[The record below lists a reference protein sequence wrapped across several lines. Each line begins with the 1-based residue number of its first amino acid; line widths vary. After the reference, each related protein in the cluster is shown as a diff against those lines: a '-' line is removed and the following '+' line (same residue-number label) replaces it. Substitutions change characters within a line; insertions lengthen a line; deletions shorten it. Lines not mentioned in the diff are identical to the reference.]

1 MKVFCSIH
9 DLYERQNS
17 QRTSHLFFGSYEIWS
32 NKLKLLYNKPHRD
45 TEGTELKAISRR
57 CWRHIERWSC
67 SVQTP
72 DSSWDKRFGHKV
84 TNKTRNQHPSLHT
97 PSVPPCHHLLCF
109 NNPPH
114 PPAPSVIILQSSKLR
129 RLFSLANLLKGP
141 FFSQNYTEEQNS
153 QRPTETL
160 SQPMTQT
167 LSTKIVYNVLW
178 YLSSAC
184 RRLWVPPLAAWP
196 LFICENLWEIK
207 LPTA

>member
-17 QRTSHLFFGSYEIWS
+17 QRTSHLLFGSYEIWS
-32 NKLKLLYNKPHRD
+32 NKLKLLYNKPHGD

-57 CWRHIERWSC
+57 CRRHIERWSC

-114 PPAPSVIILQSSKLR
+114 PPFLCVTFRQKPKFRRIIITLKFWRPSFFHPPYRGIAIVTLLRAVNASLEKKIGVRVHLLFWCVSILLSLLSLGFII
-129 RLFSLANLLKGP
+129 
-141 FFSQNYTEEQNS
+141 
-153 QRPTETL
+153 
-160 SQPMTQT
+160 
-167 LSTKIVYNVLW
+167 
-178 YLSSAC
+178 
-184 RRLWVPPLAAWP
+184 
-196 LFICENLWEIK
+196 
-207 LPTA
+207 

>member
-1 MKVFCSIH
+1 MRDKTYHDLRRSMKVFCSIH

-17 QRTSHLFFGSYEIWS
+17 QRTYHLFFGSYEIWS

-97 PSVPPCHHLLCF
+97 PSMPPCHHLLCF

-114 PPAPSVIILQSSKLR
+114 PPFLCVTFRQKPKFRRIINTLKLWRTQFVSV
-129 RLFSLANLLKGP
+129 
-141 FFSQNYTEEQNS
+141 SQT
-153 QRPTETL
+153 
-160 SQPMTQT
+160 
-167 LSTKIVYNVLW
+167 
-178 YLSSAC
+178 
-184 RRLWVPPLAAWP
+184 
-196 LFICENLWEIK
+196 
-207 LPTA
+207 